1 MFGSYDV
8 SLEPCSLTT
17 YLGFLELE
25 RLLLWTVLHLCGH
38 YNDET
43 ADLSYLL
50 MMISPSFPPPLSPS
64 LSFSLLFLTVG
75 FA

>member
-1 MFGSYDV
+1 MFGPYDV

-25 RLLLWTVLHLCGH
+25 RLLLRRVLHLCGH

-43 ADLSYLL
+43 ADLSYLDDDITL
-50 MMISPSFPPPLSPS
+50 LFFSLPSPLPLPPLN
-64 LSFSLLFLTVG
+64 G
-75 FA
+75 